1 MDKSTVY
8 ICGAVLA
15 AFLTMA
21 TPIAALDEAA
31 LSSGVSDA
39 VITDNKTAID
49 AISEGQELEQPE
61 AVLPESPGGVLIE
74 EAFTRDNDYVQRYEG
89 RQGRWVR
96 VRSGDCAG
104 IIAKRYGTTLNNLL
118 SINHL
123 RATSRLYP
131 NDFLFIPYTAEQA
144 AKWITK
150 HIVRMDGNSFIAPI
164 EGRLTSAYGSR
175 PWRRGKKTYLRFHYG
190 IDLGAPVGTAIVA
203 AKEGTVR
210 FAGRYSKSY
219 GNAVVLDHGN
229 GVGSIYAHCSKVTV
243 KSGDKVERGQTIALI
258 GMTGRT
264 TGPHV
269 HFEVR
274 LNQTAIDP
282 AKYLYFD
289 NQALAAS
296 PAEEDAGPVE

>member
-1 MDKSTVY
+1 M
-8 ICGAVLA
+8 
-15 AFLTMA
+15 
-21 TPIAALDEAA
+21 
-31 LSSGVSDA
+31 
-39 VITDNKTAID
+39 
-49 AISEGQELEQPE
+49 EG
-61 AVLPESPGGVLIE
+61 
-74 EAFTRDNDYVQRYEG
+74 D
-89 RQGRWVR
+89 
-96 VRSGDCAG
+96 
-104 IIAKRYGTTLNNLL
+104 
-118 SINHL
+118 
-123 RATSRLYP
+123 
-131 NDFLFIPYTAEQA
+131 
-144 AKWITK
+144 
-150 HIVRMDGNSFIAPI
+150 SFIAPI

-190 IDLGAPVGTAIVA
+190 IDLGAPIGTTIVA

-229 GVGSIYAHCSKVTV
+229 GIGSIYAHCSKVTV

-282 AKYLYFD
+282 TKYLHFD
-289 NQALAAS
+289 NQALATTPS
-296 PAEEDAGPVE
+296 EEDSGPVE